1 MNYLK
6 ENWQVESLESVNKRA
21 TNGRFLFT
29 PSHYVTSPNIVVAA
43 IGKGQDI
50 DEANARLIAAAPEMY
65 EALKGLCHAYN
76 VDEYSLILSQDPEYW
91 QKVFRALAKAEGEG
105 K

>member
-1 MNYLK
+1 MNYTKGEWSISYGGEVEGRERYAVTTNTTEICQLRAKKDPK
-6 ENWQVESLESVNKRA
+6 E
-21 TNGRFLFT
+21 
-29 PSHYVTSPNIVVAA
+29 I
-43 IGKGQDI
+43 
-50 DEANARLIAAAPEMY
+50 EANAYLISAAPDMY